1 MQVHTNTQP
10 SVPPDQTA
18 GGPMTSTSP
27 NINRWRAFALLAV
40 SFFMTI
46 IDLTIVNVSLPT
58 IGRDL
63 HFSETSLQWVVT
75 AYALTFGGFMLLGG
89 RAADLLGRRRILMA
103 GLALFTAASLGAAL
117 STGEVSLI
125 AARAVQGLGAAIML
139 PAALSIVMNMF
150 QEGAERNKA
159 LGIWGGLG
167 AVGAT
172 VGVIAGGLLTRYA
185 GWQYIFYL
193 NVPIG
198 AVALLLAPRIVPES
212 RLDTVR
218 RKFDAAG
225 ALAGTGGLVL
235 LVDAISQAPQYGWG
249 ATRTIGVLAAA
260 AVLLAA
266 FLLIERR
273 VTDPILPLSIFRL
286 RTLAGANIA
295 GLLLGGSFY
304 AFIFVGT
311 LYMQQVLHYSALQS
325 GLAWLAA
332 SLTSIALAGLSQA
345 LVTRGGTKIV
355 MAVGMTMIGVGAIWA
370 TQVPVHGHFLAN
382 LAGPMVVAG
391 AGTAFAFI
399 PISIAALAGVK
410 EQQAGLASGLLNT
423 SQQLG
428 GAIGIAIASSVAA
441 SHTQTLLHA
450 GHAAPAALTGGFQQA
465 LWVLGGIGL
474 LAIPAIF
481 ALVRREAVSTAV
493 AKTSVRDPQPAL
505 VATN

>member
-1 MQVHTNTQP
+1 
-10 SVPPDQTA
+10 
-18 GGPMTSTSP
+18 MTSQSP

-40 SFFMTI
+40 AFFMTV

-63 HFSETSLQWVVT
+63 HFSETDLQWVVT
-75 AYALTFGGFMLLGG
+75 AYALTFGGFLLLGG
-89 RAADLLGRRRILMA
+89 RAADLLGRRRILMV
-103 GLALFTAASLGAAL
+103 GLGLFSAASLAAAL
-117 STGEVSLI
+117 ATGAGFMI
-125 AARAVQGLGAAIML
+125 GARAVQGIGAAIML

-150 QEGAERNKA
+150 DEGAERNKA

-167 AVGAT
+167 AGGAT

-185 GWQYIFYL
+185 GWQFIFYL

-198 AVALLLAPRIVPES
+198 AAALLLAPRIVPES
-212 RLDTVR
+212 RLATVR

-225 ALAGTGGLVL
+225 ALAGTVGLVL
-235 LVDAISQAPQYGWG
+235 LVDAIAQAPQYGWG

-260 AVLLAA
+260 ALLLAV

-273 VTDPILPLSIFRL
+273 VTDPILPLQIFRL

-304 AFIFVGT
+304 AFIFIGT
-311 LYMQQVLHYSALQS
+311 LYMQQVLHYSALQT

-345 LVTRGGTKIV
+345 LVTRRGTRIV
-355 MAVGMTMIGVGAIWA
+355 MAAGMTMIGAGAIWA

-441 SHTQTLLHA
+441 SHAQTLLHA
-450 GHAAPAALTGGFQQA
+450 GRAAPVALTGGFQQA

-481 ALVRREAVSTAV
+481 ALVRRETASSAAGKATVRDHQLAV
-493 AKTSVRDPQPAL
+493 AATS
-505 VATN
+505 